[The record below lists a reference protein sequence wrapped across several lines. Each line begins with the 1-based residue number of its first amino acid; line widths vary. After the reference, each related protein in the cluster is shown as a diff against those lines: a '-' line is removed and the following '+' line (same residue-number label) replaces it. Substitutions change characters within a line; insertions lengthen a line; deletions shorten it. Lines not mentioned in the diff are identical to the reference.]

1 MTSHF
6 FIDYYFVS
14 SNVDIQRGI
23 IGMFRD
29 FMELKV

>member
-1 MTSHF
+1 MRSHF

-23 IGMFRD
+23 IGMFLA
-29 FMELKV
+29 FVELKV